1 MIEKLEQNMDF
12 LCITGVEDK
21 LQEDIKASLENI
33 RKAGIKVWMLTGDKV
48 ETAICISIS
57 TGIKQPNEQLFI
69 IKEQKDVLELQNLI
83 NEFSKNAQNQVRR

>member
-1 MIEKLEQNMDF
+1 MEF

-21 LQEDIKASLENI
+21 LQEEIKPSLENI

-57 TGIKQPNEQLFI
+57 TGIKQTNENLFI
-69 IKEQKDVLELQNLI
+69 IKD
-83 NEFSKNAQNQVRR
+83 